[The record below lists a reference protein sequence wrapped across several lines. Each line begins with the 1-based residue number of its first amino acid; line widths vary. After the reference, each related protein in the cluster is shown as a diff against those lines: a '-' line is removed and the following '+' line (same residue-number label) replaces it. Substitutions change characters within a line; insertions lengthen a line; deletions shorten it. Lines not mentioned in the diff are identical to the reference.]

1 MEVLKSDFEAKLPLI
16 EQALI
21 EADFIAIDT
30 EFTGLTTPDVQFQAT
45 DDLNTRYHK
54 LKHCVQEFTIIQY
67 GVCAFKRTATGDFE
81 AKPFNFYIFGAD
93 THDIQSR
100 RVFSATP
107 SSLSFLRSNK
117 FDFNKLI
124 EEGIPFYNY
133 SEENSMFQSNQG
145 KSMMTR
151 HTMIRESSLTKSG
164 RSFLDYNRNNIKKW
178 LQSNS
183 EKPLVVQVNSTF
195 YRRLIYQEIQ
205 DSRYNGYL
213 HANTRDSRHIEIHRL
228 KDEDRSK
235 KANMAPKL
243 NFRAVIELIQKAQC
257 PVVAHNAAFDIL
269 HTVDQFWHYLPE
281 EVGDFKEMVNSMWPH
296 VVDTKYLAEYHP
308 RLKSCFN
315 TSVLGSLFNTVYEEL
330 QEAGQHVGKVYQ
342 ITHCLLEQ
350 RTKRSIVM
358 GEGFDR
364 YEGAENETAHEA
376 GYDAY
381 MTGVIYL
388 AFMAFIRE
396 NEEKAPE
403 ESSEEKTSAEKRKRE
418 DSDENRLN
426 THKKFRQ
433 DGEEENDE
441 EKEEQKAESD
451 SEEVKVEVEDDK
463 EEDEVKE
470 DDAKEDD
477 AEEDDAEEEDA
488 TEEDA
493 TEEDAEELESEDE
506 KVEEDKEDDNEE
518 DDSEEESDDD
528 EEGDD
533 ASMEE
538 GEVDPSDSD
547 SDESEIELIRKK
559 KENSF
564 FLNES
569 VKPYYGRIFLMRSDI
584 PYINLKGDETIE
596 MINYPNRFYLHNIP
610 DGMSNAGIE
619 RLYPS
624 IQPIAVSW
632 VNSNNAWII
641 LKDESKIPLVKLGI
655 LGLSVVQSFLPGC
668 SRQVEGE
675 AYGITKEAG
684 QMELI
689 THERWR
695 ALYGPK
701 PTVNYN
707 NHASISNH
715 HE

>member
-30 EFTGLTTPDVQFQAT
+30 EFTGLTTPDVQFQTT

-213 HANTRDSRHIEIHRL
+213 HANTRDSKHIEIHRL

-235 KANMAPKL
+235 KATMAPKL

-281 EVGDFKEMVNSMWPH
+281 EVGDFKEM
-296 VVDTKYLAEYHP
+296 
-308 RLKSCFN
+308 SCFN
-315 TSVLGSLFNTVYEEL
+315 TSVLGSLYNTVYEEL
-330 QEAGQHVGKVYQ
+330 QEAGQHV
-342 ITHCLLEQ
+342 
-350 RTKRSIVM
+350 VM

-364 YEGAENETAHEA
+364 YEGVENETAHEA

-396 NEEKAPE
+396 NE
-403 ESSEEKTSAEKRKRE
+403 
-418 DSDENRLN
+418 
-426 THKKFRQ
+426 
-433 DGEEENDE
+433 
-441 EKEEQKAESD
+441 QKAQSN
-451 SEEVKVEVEDDK
+451 S
-463 EEDEVKE
+463 
-470 DDAKEDD
+470 
-477 AEEDDAEEEDA
+477 
-488 TEEDA
+488 
-493 TEEDAEELESEDE
+493 EEDAEEVESKDE

-518 DDSEEESDDD
+518 EDSEEESD
-528 EEGDD
+528 EEDD

-547 SDESEIELIRKK
+547 SDESEIVLIRKK

-624 IQPIAVSW
+624 IQPMAVSW
-632 VNSNNAWII
+632 VNGNNAWII
-641 LKDESKIPLVKLGI
+641 LKDESKIPLVKTGI

-684 QMELI
+684 QMELM

-707 NHASISNH
+707 NHASIANH